1 MQLAVETQSA
11 VETRAPRETRAAA
24 GLAPAGSRAP
34 TDDLAPTG
42 TQPPTADLAPTGTRP
57 PTDDLAPTGA
67 QPPTADLA
75 PAGARPAVRLRP
87 VPRYEPPFDD
97 ELTPPTW
104 SSAQQ
109 LALDWPRRAAPSS
122 TDAPPTAP
130 ATGGK
135 PRRRSGGTEPDPKEL
150 AALTAAPVVAGASGD
165 ARLAVK
171 RFVHLCVEVLNGYR
185 PAAHLRR
192 LSLPAEA
199 AEVASQGLAGARRVT
214 EMRRPRRSGD
224 RRSARPSPVAVIKV
238 NLCEP
243 RPGAVEAA
251 VALVTG
257 ERTWAMALRLELHD
271 DSWCATTLR
280 LI

>member
-1 MQLAVETQSA
+1 M
-11 VETRAPRETRAAA
+11 
-24 GLAPAGSRAP
+24 
-34 TDDLAPTG
+34 
-42 TQPPTADLAPTGTRP
+42 
-57 PTDDLAPTGA
+57 
-67 QPPTADLA
+67 
-75 PAGARPAVRLRP
+75 
-87 VPRYEPPFDD
+87 
-97 ELTPPTW
+97 
-104 SSAQQ
+104 
-109 LALDWPRRAAPSS
+109 
-122 TDAPPTAP
+122 
-130 ATGGK
+130 
-135 PRRRSGGTEPDPKEL
+135 
-150 AALTAAPVVAGASGD
+150 VAGASGD

-199 AEVASQGLAGARRVT
+199 AEVASQGLAGARRVA